1 MAGILNEYIDK
12 KWSILDLQ
20 NELLRLVKEYNTY
33 TKRYLF
39 IYAVDVSKAKMGV
52 NDIDLQQDDFY
63 NIQDILR
70 ECSVKEIDF
79 YIETPGG
86 SGTAAEEIARF
97 LRKKFESV
105 NFVIAGE
112 AKSAGTILVLSGDN
126 IYMTETGSLGPIDAQ
141 VKIGRSIVS
150 AHDYKAWIDE
160 KRI

>member
-70 ECSVKEIDF
+70 
-79 YIETPGG
+79 
-86 SGTAAEEIARF
+86 
-97 LRKKFESV
+97 
-105 NFVIAGE
+105 
-112 AKSAGTILVLSGDN
+112 ILFPKVCL
-126 IYMTETGSLGPIDAQ
+126 
-141 VKIGRSIVS
+141 
-150 AHDYKAWIDE
+150 E
-160 KRI
+160 KDK